1 MKIYILSLLAGLLT
15 STVSLFAAPHDPD
28 QWPSVA
34 DPTKIVHFVSTDSTF
49 TPLSDSWTSTL
60 TILSG
65 GDQQTAPVTLR
76 GVAGLKVQGN
86 YLNTSDSGYTEWAD
100 NDTIDILM
108 QVYGDDA
115 ILSGTGQPR
124 NFNFLLGTLPELS
137 APNGG
142 QIPVAAKNQRWNWVL
157 FRVANGTRAS
167 DGTRFVGS
175 IPANAQG
182 AFQFGGVNGGTIRAE
197 GVPSLTVRV
206 VAFGE
211 QGAFGEPS
219 DYMDFE
225 PPDACDPEPLTNH
238 AFLDLQNTNA
248 HHMVVLNEGDQTTEI
263 VPDAGIPFED
273 QRRAVRAL
281 GLYMNFA
288 VTNNF
293 LGLPCNSPRAMKICV
308 EFYDDPELAV
318 VGTRFGPDAY
328 ATDATGSIGF
338 VPADRLYTLRGSGE
352 WKKVAWTIPSASLF
366 GVNAAPLTA
375 GPRLVFQG
383 GQPFI
388 SRFDLAVLRVSP
400 HPLAGQDPLTDCFE
414 DPDICTTNYGNY
426 AEMDL
431 AAGIFNG
438 LAPGTSGGD
447 QEMIQ
452 AEAGPAGD
460 LRMAIR
466 PAHNDGTPGFA
477 HNYLNLAIVSQALGP
492 STQPNA
498 RLGICM
504 TYYDDPALAGQ
515 SFRPEVYMTDRNG
528 VNTFAF
534 TPVSIAVVLQGT
546 DQWREAYFE
555 LPDVKFNGVNQ
566 GPQAAARFTASGK
579 IFFSRVRYGVI
590 RPCGPLAGQNPVA
603 DCGPVPLVIRLE
615 GSDVRI
621 SWTSS
626 LTDWGLQST
635 TSLSAPNWQPVP
647 GTPEVNGNERF
658 LLVPIADQAFFRL
671 SR

>member
-1 MKIYILSLLAGLLT
+1 MKNIHGLLAGLLT
-15 STVSLFAAPHDPD
+15 STVSLFAAGPYDPD
-28 QWPSVA
+28 QWPFVA
-34 DPTKIVHFVSTDSTF
+34 DPAKIVHFVSTDNTF
-49 TPLSDSWTSTL
+49 TPLSDSWTPTL
-60 TILSG
+60 SILSG
-65 GDQQTAPVTLR
+65 GDQETAPVTLR
-76 GVAGLKVQGN
+76 TRTGLKVNGN
-86 YLNTSDSGYTEWAD
+86 YLNTADSGYTEWAD

-115 ILSGTGQPR
+115 ILSGAGQPR
-124 NFNFLLGTLPELS
+124 NFNFLLGTLPELV

-142 QIPVAAKNQRWNWVL
+142 QIPLAAKNQKWNWVL
-157 FRVANGTRAS
+157 FRVANGNRPS
-167 DGTRFVGS
+167 DGTRYVGS

-197 GVPSLTVRV
+197 GVPNLTVRV
-206 VAFGE
+206 MAFGE

-225 PPDACDPEPLTNH
+225 PPDECAPEPLTNH
-238 AFLDLQNTNA
+238 AFLDLQNTNS

-263 VPDAGIPFED
+263 VDDAGIPFED
-273 QRRAVRAL
+273 QRRAVRAR

-293 LGLPCNSPRAMKICV
+293 LGLPCNTPRAMKICV
-308 EFYDDPELAV
+308 EFYDDPAL
-318 VGTRFGPDAY
+318 VGSRFGPDAY
-328 ATDATGSIGF
+328 ATDAAGSMGF
-338 VPADRLYTLRGSGE
+338 VPPARLYTLRGSGE
-352 WKKVAWTIPSASLF
+352 WKKIAWTIPAVSLF
-366 GVNAAPLTA
+366 GVNVTPLTA
-375 GPRLVFQG
+375 GPRLFFET

-400 HPLAGQDPLTDCFE
+400 HPLAGQDPLADCYE

-452 AEAGPAGD
+452 GEAGPVDDRRA
-460 LRMAIR
+460 AIR
-466 PAHNDGTPGFA
+466 PARDDGTPGFA
-477 HNYLNLAIVSQALGP
+477 HNYLNLSIVNQALGP

-498 RLGICM
+498 HLAICM

-515 SFRPEVYMTDRNG
+515 SFRPEVYITDRNG
-528 VNTFAF
+528 VNGFAF
-534 TPVSIAVVLQGT
+534 TPGSIAVVLEGT
-546 DQWREAYFE
+546 DGWREAYFE

-566 GPQAAARFTASGK
+566 GPQAAARFFVSGK

-603 DCGPVPLVIRLE
+603 DCGPVTLLVRRE
-615 GSDVRI
+615 GSNVRL

-626 LTDWGLQST
+626 LDTWALETTADLST
-635 TSLSAPNWQPVP
+635 WQPVP
-647 GTPEVNGNERF
+647 GTPEINGNERF
-658 LLVPIADQAFFRL
+658 MLVPIADKAFFRL
-671 SR
+671 RR